1 LITIE
6 DKVELFRKIVLDKI
20 NKDFI
25 EKEEDFSVKKESENS
40 SIEKEAKEKSKIFI
54 EKFILKAN
62 KMKEESILEANKKGK
77 ERILEIK
84 NRLIEEVYQNVLGRC
99 SIFLKEDRYL
109 EVFEKLLKSV
119 ENEIA
124 SFNVINVYLVK
135 KDFTEK
141 LNLISNLFKDK
152 FKEKEINFYES
163 ENDFRGGFIVYNENK
178 SVKLNI
184 SLESIVTRNKT
195 FIGNEVYKVLKE
207 DGEINE

>member
-25 EKEEDFSVKKESENS
+25 EKENDFSIKKEFENL
-40 SIEKEAKEKSKIFI
+40 SIDKEAKEKSKIFI

-62 KMKEESILEANKKGK
+62 KTKEESILDANKKGK

-84 NRLIEEVYQNVLGRC
+84 NRLIEEVYQNVLGKC
-99 SIFLKEDRYL
+99 SDFLKEDSYL
-109 EVFEKLLKSV
+109 EVFEKLLKSI
-119 ENEIA
+119 ESEIVN
-124 SFNVINVYLVK
+124 FNIINVYLVK
-135 KDFTEK
+135 KDFTE
-141 LNLISNLFKDK
+141 NLDSIRNLFKDK

-163 ENDFRGGFIVYNENK
+163 DNDFRGGFIIYNGNK

-184 SLESIVTRNKT
+184 SLESIITRNKT

-207 DGEINE
+207 DGEVNG